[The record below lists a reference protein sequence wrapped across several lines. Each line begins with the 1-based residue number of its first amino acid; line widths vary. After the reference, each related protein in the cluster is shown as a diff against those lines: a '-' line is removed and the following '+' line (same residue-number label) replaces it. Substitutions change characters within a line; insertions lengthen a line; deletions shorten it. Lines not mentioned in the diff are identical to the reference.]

1 MSEARSFINPQAQS
15 FESLKA
21 GTPMSANQRA
31 KFDVLNA
38 HIANGVVVGGELVI
52 VGDPSTPLCT
62 SHEAFLMAKAAGI
75 HHQLEVNGA
84 GVDDFFL
91 DNYEMLKSFLT
102 HASMGAG
109 AVSDGWSRHLESIKK
124 TLEDIE
130 VLHRQYLRDG
140 TIKGRNEFYARRM
153 TLFMKLEEQL
163 NKLAAY
169 GSGLRNRGSVK
180 RVLEISTKSY
190 LHTGEIAGYAEKIAG
205 ISRAANLI
213 KKGTYIGLG
222 LDVAS
227 TGLSIHH
234 ACTFGRPE
242 DCRKAKYVE
251 GVSLVGSTGGS
262 ITGGAI
268 GGFLGGTGYVLFLG
282 VTTGGPGALAC
293 TVIGGAVGGATGGSV
308 VGGIG
313 EMLGELIYEVAQ

>member
-1 MSEARSFINPQAQS
+1 
-15 FESLKA
+15 
-21 GTPMSANQRA
+21 
-31 KFDVLNA
+31 
-38 HIANGVVVGGELVI
+38 
-52 VGDPSTPLCT
+52 
-62 SHEAFLMAKAAGI
+62 
-75 HHQLEVNGA
+75 
-84 GVDDFFL
+84 
-91 DNYEMLKSFLT
+91 
-102 HASMGAG
+102 
-109 AVSDGWSRHLESIKK
+109 
-124 TLEDIE
+124 
-130 VLHRQYLRDG
+130 
-140 TIKGRNEFYARRM
+140 M

-251 GVSLVGSTGGS
+251 GVSLVGSTGDRS
-262 ITGGAI
+262 
-268 GGFLGGTGYVLFLG
+268 
-282 VTTGGPGALAC
+282 LAGRL
-293 TVIGGAVGGATGGSV
+293 VDF
-308 VGGIG
+308 
-313 EMLGELIYEVAQ
+313 

>member
-21 GTPMSANQRA
+21 GTAMSANQRA

-52 VGDPSTPLCT
+52 VGDPSTPSCT

-91 DNYEMLKSFLT
+91 DNYEMLRSFLT

-109 AVSDGWSRHLESIKK
+109 AISDGWNRHLESIKK
-124 TLEDIE
+124 TLDDIE

-213 KKGTYIGLG
+213 KKGTYTGLG

-234 ACTFGRPE
+234 ACTFGRSE

-268 GGFLGGTGYVLFLG
+268 GGFLGGTGCVLFLG